1 MATNEII
8 GGRKMTREELIKKT
22 EQLCDLYLELKKE
35 GVYGIMHFI
44 GEGVRIQCK
53 RHTLAK
59 YAGDIPTETR
69 KRDCKAYPT
78 ETFVEFDKFTAF
90 TLNKE
95 EEQ

>member
-1 MATNEII
+1 
-8 GGRKMTREELIKKT
+8 MTREELIKKT

-44 GEGVRIQCK
+44 GEGVRVQCR

-69 KRDCKAYPT
+69 KRDCEVYPT
-78 ETFVEFDKFTAF
+78 ETLVELEKFTAF

>member
-1 MATNEII
+1 
-8 GGRKMTREELIKKT
+8 MTREELIKKT

-35 GVYGIMHFI
+35 GVYGIIYSMGKI
-44 GEGVRIQCK
+44 SIQCK

-69 KRDCKAYPT
+69 KRDCEAYPT